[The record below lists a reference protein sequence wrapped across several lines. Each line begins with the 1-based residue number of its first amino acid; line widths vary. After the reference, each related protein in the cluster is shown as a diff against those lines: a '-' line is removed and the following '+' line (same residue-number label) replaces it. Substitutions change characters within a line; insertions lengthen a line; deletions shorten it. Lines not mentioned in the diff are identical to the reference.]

1 MEDFL
6 KELGITNKVEETDQG
21 YIVTLE
27 DSNEFAKIYSKLD
40 RSDLIDEVIESSQ
53 ITPDTISVQYVNDDY
68 TLTLLGD
75 LEGDVYTLTGR
86 IN

>member
-21 YIVTLE
+21 YIVTIE

>member
-1 MEDFL
+1 ME
-6 KELGITNKVEETDQG
+6 ELLREIGITNSVEETDQG
-21 YIVTLE
+21 YIVSIE
-27 DSNEFAKIYSKLD
+27 DSNDFAKIYSKLD
-40 RSDLIDEVIESSQ
+40 RSDLVEEVIESSQ